1 MAQTYNTIAST
12 DTLSASRQVILDRDD
27 AIKSSFSGTAFPT
40 TNLLVGM
47 RCHRTDLNKVY
58 VLKDTTPTWI
68 EVEDVSG
75 SSGLVPNATNHGG
88 YGVSTTAVASKVP
101 VYNASAQ
108 LVGDITGN
116 AATATKW
123 ATARTIAITGD
134 LTYTSGS
141 LDGSANVTGTGTL
154 ANTAVTAG
162 SYTAANITVDSKGRI
177 TAASSN
183 TSLVTSFNGRT
194 GGVTLSSADVTGAL
208 GYTPLSTGG
217 GTVSGNLQINNGR
230 LVVYNNGADSWITM
244 YDDNSANGLK
254 YFHANSDYIG
264 AVGGDG
270 GWISYTR
277 SDGHFNT
284 RMYGWLS
291 DYFFSGVTNCFSF
304 GGNCSGN
311 TGNCYNGPGATGVEV
326 QTNCGNVNIDRQIIR
341 DDGSSVALR
350 TFRYSFNCNCN
361 CACTCK

>member
-183 TSLVTSFNGRT
+183 TSLVTSFNSRT
-194 GGVTLSSADVTGAL
+194 GAITLSSADVTGAL
-208 GYTPLSTGG
+208 GYTPMNSSNTTFGNMTISSTFPQITLSDTDW
-217 GTVSGNLQINNGR
+217 GTRYLHNNSG
-230 LVVYNNGADSWITM
+230 LVGH
-244 YDDNSANGLK
+244 LK
-254 YFHANSDYIG
+254 
-264 AVGGDG
+264 
-270 GWISYTR
+270 
-277 SDGHFNT
+277 SDGNWSVYDNNSGQIWSSN
-284 RMYGWLS
+284 YGWLH
-291 DYFFSGVTNCFSF
+291 DFFFYYVSNCASGGTWPGGSRVASSPVGYANCFVSGVSLNDNGSYMSPSVSLAGF
-304 GGNCSGN
+304 G
-311 TGNCYNGPGATGVEV
+311 TA
-326 QTNCGNVNIDRQIIR
+326 
-341 DDGSSVALR
+341 
-350 TFRYSFNCNCN
+350 CN
-361 CACTCK
+361 CACNC